1 MDNSMYLV
9 QRIESCCCERLKIEN
24 LYFGPSQDKGFDIY
38 QKEIDTFIS
47 ERYDD
52 CTEEEKQRRICN
64 DIDETKTYWEY
75 CNDDGDNIV
84 IMIEELKVPALA
96 SNK

>member
-1 MDNSMYLV
+1 MNKSFYLV
-9 QRIESCCCERLKIEN
+9 QRISSCCCERLNIEK
-24 LYFGPSQDKGFDIY
+24 LYFGPSQDKAFDTYI
-38 QKEIDTFIS
+38 KEIDTFIS

-52 CTEEEKQRRICN
+52 CTEEEKKERICN